1 MIDSTVRAVIKRGPS
16 SKRKGTK
23 GLKDKPEVCLGSLSI
38 DTKSLTLAKEAP
50 EDPKLPGNGNDVAGS
65 GAVDEVQN
73 PPPDPPFR
81 SDPDGDAGQSMLLC
95 GPTTRWETN

>member
-16 SKRKGTK
+16 YKRKGTR

-50 EDPKLPGNGNDVAGS
+50 EDPKPLP
-65 GAVDEVQN
+65 
-73 PPPDPPFR
+73 PPFR
-81 SDPDGDAGQSMLLC
+81 SDSDGDESTLLR
-95 GPTTRWETN
+95 GFTTCRETN